1 MKNKKLLYAGLILAA
16 LLSGLNI
23 FALKFYLYWPKPGVF
38 GFDTFMHFLG
48 GLTLGML
55 AAWFFN
61 IERRSLASFA
71 LVLVTVLVLG
81 AVWEVFEYV
90 FDITGTIAGSYWKD
104 TIHDMVLDGI
114 GGVVAYLVALSISK
128 PTLPQE

>member
-1 MKNKKLLYAGLILAA
+1 MKNKKLLYTGLILTG
-16 LLSGLNI
+16 LLAGLNLV
-23 FALKFYLYWPKPGVF
+23 ALKFYLYWPKDGLL

-61 IERRSLASFA
+61 VGRRSMAGFL
-71 LVLVTVLVLG
+71 LVLVTVLFLG
-81 AVWEVFEYV
+81 VVWELFEYV
-90 FDITGTIAGSYWKD
+90 FDIAGTAGGSYWKD

-114 GGVVAYLVALSISK
+114 GGVAAYFWATNLAAT
-128 PTLPQE
+128 TLPQE